1 MRREKERVTRLA
13 ETYLQRCIQLR
24 KNNATYRK
32 KIKRLNDSRPD
43 INSLL
48 NVRRRL
54 KIDQLTA
61 LGRKSSRGMKWSQ
74 DVIRDAL
81 VLKMKMGTRAYA
93 DFVKSLRIYFSVRKL
108 QQAVEHM
115 QFDSGIQYPILEA
128 MKADFSRMPLIFV
141 SVLGMDEMAIQTAE
155 VYDPGAKR

>member
-1 MRREKERVTRLA
+1 
-13 ETYLQRCIQLR
+13 
-24 KNNATYRK
+24 
-32 KIKRLNDSRPD
+32 
-43 INSLL
+43 
-48 NVRRRL
+48 
-54 KIDQLTA
+54 
-61 LGRKSSRGMKWSQ
+61 
-74 DVIRDAL
+74 
-81 VLKMKMGTRAYA
+81 MKMGTRAYA